1 MKILKKYVSILL
13 ITAMMFTSPFSV
25 WANTTDI
32 STEKVVNSVKN
43 SLHVDYKLEQDTV
56 IEISSFTDV
65 DNEYVEMWRSVEK
78 DGSGKLIYTKA
89 NKSFT
94 IELSDQDYDL
104 FVSLLNA
111 PMTNQ
116 ARGDDIGSDITGS
129 QYKHIYMSSQ
139 TATLNNSA
147 MSQIIQGGIGT
158 ATSIIVGM
166 ISTPA
171 GIAVSIASFIYSAI
185 LTLSPSKI
193 TVDQSLYEVRLT
205 YDDAYYTHCYHE
217 IIKSYDSGGH
227 LVDTTKMYK
236 QAVGS

>member
-111 PMTNQ
+111 CLL
-116 ARGDDIGSDITGS
+116 
-129 QYKHIYMSSQ
+129 Y
-139 TATLNNSA
+139 
-147 MSQIIQGGIGT
+147 
-158 ATSIIVGM
+158 TSRCV
-166 ISTPA
+166 
-171 GIAVSIASFIYSAI
+171 
-185 LTLSPSKI
+185 
-193 TVDQSLYEVRLT
+193 
-205 YDDAYYTHCYHE
+205 
-217 IIKSYDSGGH
+217 
-227 LVDTTKMYK
+227 
-236 QAVGS
+236 

>member
-1 MKILKKYVSILL
+1 MKTLKKYVSILL
-13 ITAMMFTSPFSV
+13 ITAMIFTSPFSV

-56 IEISSFTDV
+56 IEISSFIDV
-65 DNEYVEMWRSVEK
+65 DNEYVEMWRSIEK

-89 NKSFT
+89 NQSFT

-104 FVSLLNA
+104 FVRLLNT
-111 PMTNQ
+111 PMSNQ
-116 ARGDDIGSDITGS
+116 ARGDDIGSDINGS

-147 MSQIIQGGIGT
+147 MSQIIQGGIGI

-236 QAVGS
+236 QAIGS